1 VAFNPRTFFWLL
13 RRSVVA
19 TFDDGCLGIAKGAAY
34 SALLSFFP
42 VLASAAAI
50 LVEMRAELVSRIIQ
64 RALSEIV
71 PPDSVDLVV
80 EQFRA
85 TGSRPLALLIVAGLI
100 SVWAASGVIKSL
112 MEGFQAAYRVPRNRG
127 FVRQNAVA
135 IALVLLSAAPLICAT
150 LLVVFGNQAQRVVL
164 NWLKVDPVLNP
175 LAPTWQWLSRMARY
189 AVAFVTTVVDAGVLY
204 YVGPYRRQRWRY
216 VWPGATLATVLWLLA
231 TSGFAWYVRHIA
243 HYNLMYGSVGAGIA
257 LLVWMYLTSVIA
269 LAGCEFNA
277 EYERSVVLHYRGTS
291 RRSRSAAAAPPE
303 SEARTVRSSRRIWM
317 ERMSATTS
325 GWRALAAAVS
335 ERMARKFSSNS
346 RPASRCGP
354 RRWPRSRSQSPAER
368 RCRRTRCHGAAG

>member
-1 VAFNPRTFFWLL
+1 MPLNARTFFWLL

-19 TFDDGCLGIAKGAAY
+19 TFDDGCFGAAKGAAY

-42 VLASAAAI
+42 VLACAAAV
-50 LVEMRAELVSRIIQ
+50 LVQIRAEFVARIIE

-71 PPDSVDLVV
+71 PPDSVELVV
-80 EQFRA
+80 EQFRV

-135 IALVLLSAAPLICAT
+135 IALVLLSAVPLICAS
-150 LLVVFGNQAQRVVL
+150 LLVVFGSQAERAVL
-164 NWLKVDPVLNP
+164 GWLKVDPVLNP

-189 AVAFVTTVVDAGVLY
+189 AVAFATTVVVTSVLFY
-204 YVGPYRRQRWRY
+204 FGPYREQRWRY

-231 TSGFAWYVRHIA
+231 TAGFAWYVRHIG

-257 LLVWMYLTSVIA
+257 LLVWMYLISVIA

-277 EYERSVVLHYRGTS
+277 EYERSAVL
-291 RRSRSAAAAPPE
+291 P
-303 SEARTVRSSRRIWM
+303 
-317 ERMSATTS
+317 
-325 GWRALAAAVS
+325 L
-335 ERMARKFSSNS
+335 
-346 RPASRCGP
+346 P
-354 RRWPRSRSQSPAER
+354 RHEP
-368 RCRRTRCHGAAG
+368 

>member
-1 VAFNPRTFFWLL
+1 MAFNPRTFFWLL

-150 LLVVFGNQAQRVVL
+150 LLIVFGNQAQRVVL
-164 NWLKVDPVLNP
+164 GWLKVDPVFNP

-257 LLVWMYLTSVIA
+257 LLVWMYLISVIA

-277 EYERSVVLHYRGTS
+277 EYERSAVL
-291 RRSRSAAAAPPE
+291 P
-303 SEARTVRSSRRIWM
+303 
-317 ERMSATTS
+317 
-325 GWRALAAAVS
+325 L
-335 ERMARKFSSNS
+335 
-346 RPASRCGP
+346 P
-354 RRWPRSRSQSPAER
+354 RHEP
-368 RCRRTRCHGAAG
+368 

>member
-1 VAFNPRTFFWLL
+1 
-13 RRSVVA
+13 VA

-50 LVEMRAELVSRIIQ
+50 LVQMRAEFVSRMIE

-85 TGSRPLALLIVAGLI
+85 TGSRPLSLLIVAGLI

-150 LLVVFGNQAQRVVL
+150 LLIVFGNQTQRVVL

-175 LAPTWQWLSRMARY
+175 LAPAWQWLSRMARY
-189 AVAFVTTVVDAGVLY
+189 AVAFVSTVAVTAVLY
-204 YVGPYRRQRWRY
+204 YFGPYRQQRWRC
-216 VWPGATLATVLWLLA
+216 VWPGAMLATALWLLA
-231 TSGFAWYVRHIA
+231 TSGFAWYVRHIG

-257 LLVWMYLTSVIA
+257 LLVWMYLISVIA

-277 EYERSVVLHYRGTS
+277 EYERSAVL
-291 RRSRSAAAAPPE
+291 P
-303 SEARTVRSSRRIWM
+303 
-317 ERMSATTS
+317 
-325 GWRALAAAVS
+325 L
-335 ERMARKFSSNS
+335 
-346 RPASRCGP
+346 P
-354 RRWPRSRSQSPAER
+354 RHEP
-368 RCRRTRCHGAAG
+368 

>member
-1 VAFNPRTFFWLL
+1 MALNPRTFFWLL
-13 RRSVVA
+13 RRSAVA
-19 TFDDGCLGIAKGAAY
+19 TFDDGCLGFAKGAAY

-50 LVEMRAELVSRIIQ
+50 LVQMRAEFVSRTIE

-112 MEGFQAAYRVPRNRG
+112 IEGFQAAYRVPRNRG

-150 LLVVFGNQAQRVVL
+150 LLIVFGNQAQRVVL
-164 NWLKVDPVLNP
+164 GWLKVDPVFNP

-257 LLVWMYLTSVIA
+257 LLVWMYLISVIA

-277 EYERSVVLHYRGTS
+277 EYERSAVL
-291 RRSRSAAAAPPE
+291 P
-303 SEARTVRSSRRIWM
+303 
-317 ERMSATTS
+317 
-325 GWRALAAAVS
+325 L
-335 ERMARKFSSNS
+335 
-346 RPASRCGP
+346 P
-354 RRWPRSRSQSPAER
+354 RHEP
-368 RCRRTRCHGAAG
+368 

>member
-1 VAFNPRTFFWLL
+1 VPLNPRTFFWLL
-13 RRSVVA
+13 RRSAVG
-19 TFDDGCLGIAKGAAY
+19 TFDDGCLGFAKGAAY

-42 VLASAAAI
+42 ILASAAAI
-50 LVEMRAELVSRIIQ
+50 LVQMRAEFVSRMIES
-64 RALSEIV
+64 ALSEIV

-80 EQFRA
+80 EQFRV
-85 TGSRPLALLIVAGLI
+85 TGSRPLTLLIVAGLI

-112 MEGFQAAYRVPRNRG
+112 MEGFQAAYRVPRNRS

-150 LLVVFGNQAQRVVL
+150 LLVVFGNQAERAVL

-216 VWPGATLATVLWLLA
+216 VWPGAAVATVLWLLA

-257 LLVWMYLTSVIA
+257 LLVWMYLISVIA

-277 EYERSVVLHYRGTS
+277 EYERSAVL
-291 RRSRSAAAAPPE
+291 P
-303 SEARTVRSSRRIWM
+303 
-317 ERMSATTS
+317 
-325 GWRALAAAVS
+325 L
-335 ERMARKFSSNS
+335 
-346 RPASRCGP
+346 P
-354 RRWPRSRSQSPAER
+354 RREP
-368 RCRRTRCHGAAG
+368 